1 MNNDIVASKF
11 DKGDGVRAVASLKGG
26 RQSRR
31 RPLLLFLRKSESRI
45 QRENA
50 KESEEGIKGR
60 RNSRKK
66 KSEEEHDS
74 DSSFVFQRVRGR
86 KSSKGLMY
94 FIYLFI
100 LFIIIIIIK
109 LKGVKEK
116 RN

>member
-50 KESEEGIKGR
+50 KESEEGIKE
-60 RNSRKK
+60 RNQRKNQRKK
-66 KSEEEHDS
+66 KEFEEEEI
-74 DSSFVFQRVRGR
+74 RGR
-86 KSSKGLMY
+86 
-94 FIYLFI
+94 
-100 LFIIIIIIK
+100 
-109 LKGVKEK
+109 
-116 RN
+116 R